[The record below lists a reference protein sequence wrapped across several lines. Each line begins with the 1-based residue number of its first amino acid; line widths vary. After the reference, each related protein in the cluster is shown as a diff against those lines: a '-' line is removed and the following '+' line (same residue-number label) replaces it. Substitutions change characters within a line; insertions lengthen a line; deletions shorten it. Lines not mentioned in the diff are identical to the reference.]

1 MMQEEVVGKELNF
14 GEHWGC

>member
-1 MMQEEVVGKELNF
+1 MMQEEVVVKELNF